1 MINPWF
7 TLGVQ
12 AARLTWEAQLVIGLR
27 LMRLAAGGPPS
38 ESEARRLVPEKM
50 GTLAEAGAA
59 AASVAARGG
68 KSHKVAESVL
78 KVYKKR
84 VGRNRRRLSKYLSIV
99 DLGARAN
106 YGSQDD
112 PQLPFARWPFL
123 AAGCVSRRDHSAD
136 H

>member
-1 MINPWF
+1 LKTGRSGRLAPSSFRTVPVEAGRAYAAQPDTPMINPWF

-27 LMRLAAGGPPS
+27 IMRLAAGGPRS

-78 KVYKKR
+78 KVYRKR
-84 VGRNRRRLSKYLSIV
+84 VGRNRCRLSK
-99 DLGARAN
+99 
-106 YGSQDD
+106 
-112 PQLPFARWPFL
+112 
-123 AAGCVSRRDHSAD
+123 
-136 H
+136 